1 MPGMNESAFLL
12 TAFAPAPLARA
23 TRAHGTAPAS
33 GRQLLELR
41 TLAGDCLRLPDFDA
55 AAGS

>member
-1 MPGMNESAFLL
+1 MNESAFLL